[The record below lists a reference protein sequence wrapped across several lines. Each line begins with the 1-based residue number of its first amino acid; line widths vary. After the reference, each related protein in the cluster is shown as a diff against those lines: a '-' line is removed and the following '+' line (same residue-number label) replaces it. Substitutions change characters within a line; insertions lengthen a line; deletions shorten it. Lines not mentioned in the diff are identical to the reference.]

1 MQANRTAES
10 VYAVI
15 DPETGELF
23 GYLTQEGFNNN
34 KIIYGINRLGHTI
47 VAL

>member
-1 MQANRTAES
+1 MQTYRTAES

-15 DPETGELF
+15 DSETGELF
-23 GYLTQEGFNNN
+23 GYLTQEGLDND
-34 KIIYGINRLGHTI
+34 KIIYGIHRLGHTI

>member
-1 MQANRTAES
+1 MQTYRTSES

-15 DPETGELF
+15 DKKTGELF
-23 GYLTQEGFNNN
+23 GYLTREGFEND

>member
-1 MQANRTAES
+1 MQTYRTAES

-15 DPETGELF
+15 DSETGELF
-23 GYLTQEGFNNN
+23 GYLTQADFEND
-34 KIIYGINRLGHTI
+34 KIIFGINRLGHTI